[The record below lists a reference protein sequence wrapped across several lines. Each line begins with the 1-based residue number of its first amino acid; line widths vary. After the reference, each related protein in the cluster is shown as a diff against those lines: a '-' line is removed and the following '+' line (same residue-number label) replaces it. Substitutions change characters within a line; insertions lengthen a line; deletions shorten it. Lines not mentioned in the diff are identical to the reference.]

1 VQSLVMCLVR
11 RIALLFVLIIS
22 APAQQVQRADV
33 GFELYYYEVA
43 ADQPHVK
50 MFFVCSRQDEYE
62 IEVTYETID
71 GTAKA
76 GQDYVATSGSF
87 IFPAGSPTRTR
98 EIQVQLLP
106 RAERMVDRT
115 FYVKLRA
122 GFPAEV
128 SRSRGEVPV
137 TITDLPVLGFARWN
151 QEEVSLSWRASAT
164 NFILEASSA
173 LTNNWVPVSGETTKT
188 QFYPNQS
195 LRLPL
200 DSGNRFFRLRDPDER
215 DSP

>member
-1 VQSLVMCLVR
+1 
-11 RIALLFVLIIS
+11 LLFALIVS
-22 APAQQVQRADV
+22 VPAQQVQRADV
-33 GFELYYYEVA
+33 GFDLYYYEVP
-43 ADQPHVK
+43 ADQPHIK

-62 IEVTYETID
+62 IEVTYETLD

-76 GQDYVATSGSF
+76 GVDYVATSGSF

-106 RAERMVDRT
+106 REGRMVDRT

-137 TITDLPVLGFARWN
+137 TITDLPILRVAKDSWN
-151 QEEVSLSWRASAT
+151 DEEFYVGWRASAT
-164 NFILEASSA
+164 NFVLEASSS
-173 LTNNWVPVSGETTKT
+173 LTNEWSAVPGTPT
-188 QFYPNQS
+188 QGQFSPNQS
-195 LRLPL
+195 LALPL
-200 DSGNRFFRLRDPDER
+200 TSTNKFFRLRDPEPTT
-215 DSP
+215 SP

>member
-1 VQSLVMCLVR
+1 MLFALVV
-11 RIALLFVLIIS
+11 S

-43 ADQPHVK
+43 ADQPHIK
-50 MFFVCSRQDEYE
+50 LFFTCGRQDEYE
-62 IEVTYETID
+62 IEVTYETLD

-98 EIQVQLLP
+98 EIQVQLMP
-106 RAERMVDRT
+106 REERTVDRT
-115 FYVKLRA
+115 FFVKLNA

-137 TITDLPVLGFARWN
+137 TITDLPVLNFAKWN
-151 QEEVSLSWRASAT
+151 DEEVSLSWRASAT
-164 NFILEASSA
+164 NFVLEASAS
-173 LTNNWVPVSGETTKT
+173 LTNEWVPVSGETTKT
-188 QFYPNQS
+188 QFYPSQS

-200 DSGNRFFRLRDPDER
+200 DSGNRFFRLRDPEG
-215 DSP
+215 SEAP

>member
-1 VQSLVMCLVR
+1 
-11 RIALLFVLIIS
+11 
-22 APAQQVQRADV
+22 
-33 GFELYYYEVA
+33 
-43 ADQPHVK
+43 

-76 GQDYVATSGSF
+76 GVDYVATSGSF

-106 RAERMVDRT
+106 RAEHMVDRT
-115 FYVKLRA
+115 FFVKLRA

-137 TITDLPVLGFARWN
+137 TITDLPTLYVSKASWN
-151 QEEVSLSWRASAT
+151 DEEVSLSWRASAT
-164 NFILEASSA
+164 NFVLEAIDSF
-173 LTNNWVPVSGETTKT
+173 TNEWTRVTGETTKS
-188 QFYPNQS
+188 QVYPSYS
-195 LRLPL
+195 L
-200 DSGNRFFRLRDPDER
+200 
-215 DSP
+215 